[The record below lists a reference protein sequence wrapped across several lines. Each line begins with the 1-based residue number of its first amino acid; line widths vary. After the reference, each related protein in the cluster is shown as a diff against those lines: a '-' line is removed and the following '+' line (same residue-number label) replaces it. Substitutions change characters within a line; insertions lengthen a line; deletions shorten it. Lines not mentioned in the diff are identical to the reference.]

1 MTVSAP
7 TAPAPT
13 CPPAAA
19 IANAR
24 MYAATPA
31 IEDAWRAL
39 LAHVAEDAGVPLAY
53 TPYPAPAPMDVL
65 WARPD
70 LGCALMCGYPIALK
84 LSPVV
89 PIAAPIP
96 AAPWADGRPVYR
108 TDLIVRADSPFRT
121 LAETFGGTIG
131 WTVEHSHSGFN
142 APRRHLLAHR
152 TPECPT
158 LYAGSVG
165 PLVTPRKVLDAVLD
179 GTIDVG
185 PLDAYWH
192 LLISRADPAL
202 LAGIRVLGSTDTAP
216 MPAFVAAAGADPD
229 AVAAIR
235 AALIGAASRPWFAE
249 LARILCLDGFAPVDQ
264 ASFAPTLAWD
274 ADAVEAGYPRPA

>member
-7 TAPAPT
+7 TAPAPA

-39 LAHVAEDAGVPLAY
+39 LAHVADDAGVPLAY

-70 LGCALMCGYPIALK
+70 LGCALMCGYPIALG

-89 PIAAPIP
+89 PIAAPVP
-96 AAPWADGRPVYR
+96 SAPWAAGRAVYR
-108 TDLIVRADSPFRT
+108 TDLIVRRDAPFRT
-121 LAETFGGTIG
+121 LEDSFGTRIG

-142 APRRHLLAHR
+142 AVRHHLLAYR
-152 TPECPT
+152 TPARPA

-165 PLVTPRKVLDAVLD
+165 PLVTPRGVLDAVLD

-192 LLISRADPAL
+192 LLIRRADHSRL
-202 LAGIRVLGSTDTAP
+202 DGIRVIASTATAP
-216 MPAFVAAAGADPD
+216 MPAFVAAEGAD
-229 AVAAIR
+229 AATIAALR
-235 AALIGAASRPWFAE
+235 AALVEAAARPWFAE
-249 LARILCLDGFAPVDQ
+249 LAQPLCLDGFAAVDQ
-264 ASFAPTLAWD
+264 AAFVQTLSWD
-274 ADAVEAGYPRPA
+274 TEARVAGYDRPA